1 MSNRT
6 RPRLGLLH
14 GDPTG
19 IGPELTA
26 KLLAKEQFT
35 EQGELLVIGDRRCLS
50 LGEKIADVSL
60 PVQVFSSIDDVV
72 FSPGFVSFLDL
83 GSFDPEGLVM
93 GQVDPRAGRFTL
105 ETIEYA
111 VDLAMRGHIDGIVF
125 APQNKQAMVAG
136 GSPRSDEVALFSH
149 LTGWQ
154 GRAGEICWMKDF
166 WTARVTSHIPLGEV
180 AKQVTREKVLDA
192 ILLGHETLL
201 RAGIANPRICV
212 AGLNPHLGDGGL
224 FGTEERDII
233 RPAIED
239 ALQQGLDVRGPFS
252 PDTIFLKL
260 FAGEFDM
267 LVGMYHDQELIGMKL
282 MGFDR
287 GVSIIGGVPIDV
299 CTPAH
304 GTAFDIAG
312 QGKADPGALHQA
324 VLLGWR
330 MATTRFYKNKGG

>member
-50 LGEKIADVSL
+50 LGEKTADVSL

-72 FSPGFVSFLDL
+72 FSPGLVSFLDL

-201 RAGIANPRICV
+201 RAGIANPRIGV

-224 FGTEERDII
+224 FGTEESDII

-267 LVGMYHDQELIGMKL
+267 LVGMYHDQVQIGMKL

>member
-180 AKQVTREKVLDA
+180 AKQVTQEKVLDA

-201 RAGIANPRICV
+201 RAGIANPRIGV

-267 LVGMYHDQELIGMKL
+267 LVGMYHDQVQIGMKL

>member
-1 MSNRT
+1 
-6 RPRLGLLH
+6 
-14 GDPTG
+14 
-19 IGPELTA
+19 
-26 KLLAKEQFT
+26 
-35 EQGELLVIGDRRCLS
+35 
-50 LGEKIADVSL
+50 
-60 PVQVFSSIDDVV
+60 
-72 FSPGFVSFLDL
+72 
-83 GSFDPEGLVM
+83 
-93 GQVDPRAGRFTL
+93 
-105 ETIEYA
+105 
-111 VDLAMRGHIDGIVF
+111 MRGHIDGIVF

-180 AKQVTREKVLDA
+180 AKQVTREKVFDA

-201 RAGIANPRICV
+201 RAGIANPRIGV

-224 FGTEERDII
+224 FGTEESDII

-267 LVGMYHDQELIGMKL
+267 LVGMYHDQVQIGMKL

>member
-35 EQGELLVIGDRRCLS
+35 EQGELLVIGARRCLS

-72 FSPGFVSFLDL
+72 FSPGLVSFLDL

-93 GQVDPRAGRFTL
+93 GQVDPRAGRFTW

-201 RAGIANPRICV
+201 RAGIANPRIGV

-224 FGTEERDII
+224 FGTEESDII

-267 LVGMYHDQELIGMKL
+267 LVGMYHDQVQIGMKL

>member
-72 FSPGFVSFLDL
+72 FSPGLVSFLDL

-201 RAGIANPRICV
+201 RAGIANPRIGV

-224 FGTEERDII
+224 FGTEESDII

-267 LVGMYHDQELIGMKL
+267 LVGMYHDQVQIGMKL

>member
-1 MSNRT
+1 
-6 RPRLGLLH
+6 LLH

-50 LGEKIADVSL
+50 LGEQIANASL
-60 PVQVFSSIDDVV
+60 PLQVFSSIDDVV
-72 FSPGFVSFLDL
+72 FSPGLVSFLDL
-83 GSFDPEGLVM
+83 GTFDPEGLVM

-105 ETIEYA
+105 ETIMFA
-111 VDLAMRGHIDGIVF
+111 VDLALKGHIDGIVF

-180 AKQVTREKVLDA
+180 AKQVTREKILDA

-201 RAGIANPRICV
+201 RAGVANPRIGV

-224 FGTEERDII
+224 FGTEEKDII

-239 ALQQGLDVRGPFS
+239 ALEQGLDVRGPFS

-260 FAGEFDM
+260 FAGEFDL
-267 LVGMYHDQELIGMKL
+267 LVGMYHDQVQIGMKL

-287 GVSIIGGVPIDV
+287 GVSIIGGIPIDV

-330 MATTRFYKNKGG
+330 MAATRFYGQEGG

>member
-72 FSPGFVSFLDL
+72 FSPGLVSFLDL

-201 RAGIANPRICV
+201 RAGIANPRIGV

-224 FGTEERDII
+224 FGTEESDII

-267 LVGMYHDQELIGMKL
+267 LVGMYHDQVQIGMKL

-287 GVSIIGGVPIDV
+287 GVSIIGGIPIDV

-330 MATTRFYKNKGG
+330 MAATRFYGQEGG